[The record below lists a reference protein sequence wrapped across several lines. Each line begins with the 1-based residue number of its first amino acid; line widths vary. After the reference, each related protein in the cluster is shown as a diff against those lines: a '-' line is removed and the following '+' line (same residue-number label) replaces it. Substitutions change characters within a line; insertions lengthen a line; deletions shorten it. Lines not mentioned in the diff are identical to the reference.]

1 MTTKA
6 PDPFF
11 LGWSKKLPKG
21 LKRFVPVLAVVLVLL
36 FGGAG
41 FLVGATQND
50 PGDGAFRWDL
60 GRQQVTA
67 VLLADPYPVLFVV
80 ESEHYPAGTALL
92 LSGSG
97 KRGVQERAGPLDG
110 KLVTAAGV
118 ALTRGSLQ
126 ALQLAGGED
135 GLKAAEIADGEA
147 ALPEPLSLGT
157 WRLSGE
163 ICDGKCY
170 AGAMRPGSGLAH
182 KACANLCLIGG
193 VPPVFVSTGPVEG
206 QSFFLMAGPDGGPI
220 PPEVLDSSAVLVQI
234 DGEIVR
240 RGALMIF
247 KIDPASLEVL

>member
-1 MTTKA
+1 MSSKT

-21 LKRFVPVLAVVLVLL
+21 LKRFVPALAVVLVLL

-41 FLVGATQND
+41 FLIGATQND

-67 VLLADPYPVLFVV
+67 VLLAEPYPVLFVV
-80 ESEHYPAGTALL
+80 ESERYPPGTALL
-92 LSGSG
+92 LSGWG
-97 KRGVQERAGPLDG
+97 KRGVQARAAPLDG
-110 KLVTAAGV
+110 KLVAAAGV
-118 ALTRGSLQ
+118 PITRGSLQ

-135 GLKAAEIADGEA
+135 GLKAAEATDSEA
-147 ALPEPLSLGT
+147 ALPEAVSLGT

-206 QSFFLMAGPDGGPI
+206 QSLFLMAGADGGPI

-234 DGEIVR
+234 DGEVVR
-240 RGALMIF
+240 RGDLLIF